1 MHPDIQRD
9 INQKVHDGLITV
21 KDSRLILKYLAERQ
35 TIRGLEPLSL
45 LSEFQFLISWA
56 EFLKLSG
63 ATYQ

>member
-56 EFLKLSG
+56 EYLKLSE

>member
-56 EFLKLSG
+56 EYLKLSK